1 MGWAAFVVDGCEWEG
16 VERPALFACAQ
27 ETEHWQK
34 MPRERRADKHVADF
48 TANAS
53 QGNFETWGQP
63 RFRMKLNLD
72 MARLSDRTPRLVTT
86 FWLSYPCLRRPPGP
100 LLSCETR
107 YTTCEGNM

>member
-1 MGWAAFVVDGCEWEG
+1 MRTVVCCGEGWATGWAAFVADGCEWEG

-48 TANAS
+48 TAYAS

-72 MARLSDRTPRLVTT
+72 MARASDRTLRLVTT
-86 FWLSYPCLRRPPGP
+86 Y
-100 LLSCETR
+100 
-107 YTTCEGNM
+107 